1 MKDQRELTAWLL
13 LHQDTERKALESM
26 QHPLTEQREASSAVH
41 RSFDEFERGL
51 LALDLSITPN
61 QGQACQHS
69 GFVSID
75 TADQQ
80 DVSATTE
87 VDMSLSVWKEPI
99 ANLMAKA
106 ELVRIMVEYEDCSTR
121 IREQVSYMSDYILK
135 GVSVCTLTR
144 H

>member
-1 MKDQRELTAWLL
+1 
-13 LHQDTERKALESM
+13 
-26 QHPLTEQREASSAVH
+26 
-41 RSFDEFERGL
+41 
-51 LALDLSITPN
+51 LSITPN

-99 ANLMAKA
+99 ANLVAKA
-106 ELVRIMVEYEDCSTR
+106 ELVRIMVEYGGCSTR

-135 GVSVCTLTR
+135 GSKCMYVDPTLVLNAVFLIGMNKTLN
-144 H
+144 

>member
-1 MKDQRELTAWLL
+1 
-13 LHQDTERKALESM
+13 M
-26 QHPLTEQREASSAVH
+26 QHPLMEQRESSSAVH

-99 ANLMAKA
+99 ANLVAKA
-106 ELVRIMVEYEDCSTR
+106 ELVRIMVEYGGCSTR

-135 GVSVCTLTR
+135 GSKCMYVDPTLVLNAVFLIGMNKTLN
-144 H
+144 